1 MQPQVRSLQLLLA
14 GRGPEGRAQ
23 GGQARGTSRCG
34 TALPGAPGSPGGTR
48 PLSRQVTGEV
58 TDPTGKVHFLL
69 LGTWDEKM
77 DCYKVAAGSG
87 DNGVEARQRAHEA
100 EDSRMLLWKR
110 NPLP

>member
-1 MQPQVRSLQLLLA
+1 M
-14 GRGPEGRAQ
+14 
-23 GGQARGTSRCG
+23 
-34 TALPGAPGSPGGTR
+34 
-48 PLSRQVTGEV
+48 

-77 DCYKVAAGSG
+77 DCYKVATGSG